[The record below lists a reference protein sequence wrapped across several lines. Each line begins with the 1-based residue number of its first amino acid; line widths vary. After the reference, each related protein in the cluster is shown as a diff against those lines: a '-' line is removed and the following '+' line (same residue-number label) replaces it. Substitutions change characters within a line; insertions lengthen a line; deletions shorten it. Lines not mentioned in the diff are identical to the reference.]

1 VQTEKLWSLSVELTV
16 GERRR
21 CEPGPHK
28 LSKPIEAD
36 SGACAGFTYSAGG
49 RVFRCAIHRSQH
61 RAVGGLCLSW
71 QGDFE
76 RQKVI
81 VPRRRPRGEVMDPL
95 SAFTSAGGL
104 APQRAQ
110 ASTPTQRLL
119 FDLEAGPR

>member
-1 VQTEKLWSLSVELTV
+1 VQTEKLWCLSVEQTV
-16 GERRR
+16 GEPGRR

-28 LSKPIEAD
+28 LSKPI
-36 SGACAGFTYSAGG
+36 GALSSPCAGFTYSADG
-49 RVFRCAIHRSQH
+49 RGFRRAIHRSQH

-71 QGDFE
+71 QGIE

-95 SAFTSAGGL
+95 SAFTSTEGL
-104 APQRAQ
+104 ARQRGR
-110 ASTPTQRLL
+110 ASTPTDRVF

>member
-28 LSKPIEAD
+28 LSKPI
-36 SGACAGFTYSAGG
+36 GAESAPCAGFTYSAGG
-49 RVFRCAIHRSQH
+49 RGFRCAIHRSQH

-71 QGDFE
+71 LGDLE

-95 SAFTSAGGL
+95 SAFTSTEGL
-104 APQRAQ
+104 ARQRGR
-110 ASTPTQRLL
+110 ASTPTERVL
-119 FDLEAGPR
+119 FELEAGPR